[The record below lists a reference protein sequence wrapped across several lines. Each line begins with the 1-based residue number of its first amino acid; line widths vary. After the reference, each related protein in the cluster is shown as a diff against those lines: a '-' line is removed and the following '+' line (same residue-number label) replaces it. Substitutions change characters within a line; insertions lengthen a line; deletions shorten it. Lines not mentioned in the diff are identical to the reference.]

1 MTMPSFLAH
10 SPGRLAAALAVALT
24 AGVLVLLTHETG
36 AKQPVAPR
44 PGLPIDA
51 LAETVWVEEFDISPD
66 GRWVAYKSARAGTY
80 DIWIAPIDGPGEP
93 RQLTSMPGREML
105 PKFSPDGRWIA
116 FEADHGGTNLSDLY
130 IVSPDGGDPIRLTD
144 HPLNDGGAM
153 WAPDSRTIYFSTA
166 MYWDGA
172 FAAVDLETRQ
182 IRRVR
187 SGGGAASLSPDG
199 TTFVYT
205 GNARPNDDDQS
216 NRDIYVA
223 PVGEGEA
230 RLLTPDTFDWLDSSP
245 AWSPDG
251 NRLAFVSDRHGWNNL
266 GVIDVATGEAR
277 MLLTEAIEHSE
288 PRWSP
293 DGQWISFTKNLD
305 YHYHLFKI
313 PAGGGE
319 AVQLTT
325 RGGVNGGSSA
335 TGQTRGMHR
344 WMPDGR
350 GIAFYHSDPSMTGDV
365 WVMSDTG
372 ADVRQVTNHQHA
384 SLRDPDAFV
393 WPELMEYRSFD
404 GREVAG
410 LVYKPKGSQAGDR
423 LPALFFFRA
432 NSNGQHPVQWHPY
445 VQYFVSRGYLVF
457 APNFRGSTGRGKAYR
472 QAVHTFGG
480 DHDLRDAF
488 LGMDR
493 LAADG
498 WVDPDRVGA
507 FGGSTGGYFVTAAA
521 TKDPHRFK
529 AGVVWYGA
537 TDLVTLSTYAGMEG
551 WNRFLIGKTP
561 VENPSN
567 YYSRSI
573 IYHANRVKV
582 PLLFLYAQGDSAAR
596 FQQIEQY
603 AVQAEIHGNWY
614 DWVVYKD
621 EPHGWYHWRP
631 DSVRQSL
638 EAMSRTFDHFVL
650 GQPHDVPGLM
660 TAQREGI
667 RFQRN
672 PNIELWN
679 GLVNGRAR

>member
-1 MTMPSFLAH
+1 MTTPSFLAH

-24 AGVLVLLTHETG
+24 AGVLVLLTQVTG
-36 AKQPVAPR
+36 ARQPVAPR
-44 PGLPIDA
+44 PGLPIEA
-51 LAETVWVEEFDISPD
+51 LADTVWVEEFDISPD
-66 GRWVAYKSARAGTY
+66 GRWVAYKSAKAGTY

-105 PKFSPDGRWIA
+105 PRFSPDGRWIA

-166 MYWDGA
+166 MYWHCA

-199 TTFVYT
+199 TMFVYT

-230 RLLTPDTFDWLDSSP
+230 RLLTPDTFDWLDSAP

-251 NRLAFVSDRHGWNNL
+251 TRIAFVSDRHGWNNL

-277 MLLTEAIEHSE
+277 MLLTEEIEHSE

-365 WVMSDTG
+365 WVMSETG
-372 ADVRQVTNHQHA
+372 ADARQVTTHQHA

-404 GREVAG
+404 GRAVAG

-445 VQYFVSRGYLVF
+445 IQYFVSRGYLVF

>member
-1 MTMPSFLAH
+1 MAGLA
-10 SPGRLAAALAVALT
+10 
-24 AGVLVLLTHETG
+24 LLTQVSG
-36 AKQPVAPR
+36 AHQAGGPR
-44 PGLPIDA
+44 PGLAIRA
-51 LAETVWVEEFDISPD
+51 LADTVWIEEFDVSPD
-66 GRWVAYKSARAGTY
+66 GRSVAYKSARAGTY
-80 DIWIAPIDGPGEP
+80 DIWMAPLEGGGEP
-93 RQLTSMPGREML
+93 RQLTSMPGREMA
-105 PKFSPDGRWIA
+105 PKFSPDGRWVA
-116 FEADHGGTNLSDLY
+116 FEADHGGTGISDIY
-130 IVSPDGGDPIRLTD
+130 VVPAEGGDAIRLTD
-144 HPLNDGGAM
+144 HPLNDGSVM
-153 WAPDSRTIYFSTA
+153 WAPDSRTIYFQTA
-166 MYWDGA
+166 MYWDPA
-172 FAAVDLETRQ
+172 IAAVDIQTRQ

-187 SGGGAASLSPDG
+187 WGGGGQISLSPDG
-199 TTFVYT
+199 RWFAYT
-205 GNARPNDDDQS
+205 GNAKPNDDDQS

-230 RLLTPDTFDWLDSSP
+230 RLLTPDTFDWLDSAP

-251 NRLAFVSDRHGWNNL
+251 TRIAFVSDRNGFSNL
-266 GVIDVATGEAR
+266 GVIDVASGEAR
-277 MLLTEAIEHSE
+277 MLLTERVEHSE

-293 DGQWISFTKNLD
+293 DGRWISFTKNLG
-305 YHYHLFKI
+305 YHYHLFRI
-313 PAGGGE
+313 PAEGGE

-335 TGQTRGMHR
+335 TGQTRGMHQ
-344 WMPDGR
+344 WLPDGS
-350 GIAFYHSDPSMTGDV
+350 GVAFHHSDPSMTGDV
-365 WVMSDTG
+365 WVMPASGGD
-372 ADVRQVTNHQHA
+372 ARQVTNHQHDA
-384 SLRDPDAFV
+384 LRDPEAFV
-393 WPELMEYRSFD
+393 WPELVEYRSFD
-404 GREVAG
+404 GLEVAG
-410 LVYKPKGSQAGDR
+410 LVYTPKGSQAGDR

-445 VQYFVSRGYLVF
+445 IQYFVSRGYLVF

-472 QAVHTFGG
+472 QAVHTWGG

-488 LGMDR
+488 IGMDR
-493 LAADG
+493 LAAEG
-498 WVDPDRVGA
+498 WVDPSRVGA

-551 WNRFLIGKTP
+551 WNRFLIGRTP
-561 VENPSN
+561 MENPGN

-603 AVQAEIHGNWY
+603 GIQAEIHGNWY
-614 DWVVYKD
+614 DWVVYRD

-631 DSVRQSL
+631 ESVRQSL

-650 GQPHDVPGLM
+650 GQPQDIKGLM
-660 TAQREGI
+660 ASQREGI

-679 GLVNGRAR
+679 GLVNGRPR